1 MTRIGSK
8 LDAIQGQHYQI
19 VSMANNPRQQQLSA
33 FMLKMGQPS
42 LPNLLHQGFGKN
54 TRLVW
59 TSSLDQV
66 VYIRLRHLNGQVIGN
81 DVSTTVSVQEAEVMY
96 LPVVNR

>member
-1 MTRIGSK
+1 
-8 LDAIQGQHYQI
+8 
-19 VSMANNPRQQQLSA
+19 MANNPQTATTISLYAQNGSTLIAESSA
-33 FMLKMGQPS
+33 
-42 LPNLLHQGFGKN
+42 QGFGKN

-59 TSSLDQV
+59 TSNLDQV